1 MPFLFSHATQ
11 NMSPRVGPEF
21 MGQCTSCGEFG
32 FTLCAK
38 DAYETKSECRTA
50 LYSNIRSLVK
60 RVVAEKAAKGEA
72 VNSEQEELMVESTV
86 KAGRTLCLP
95 DTVDPR
101 GPKGK

>member
-1 MPFLFSHATQ
+1 MAKRSPCIGIVTLCSLLAVAT
-11 NMSPRVGPEF
+11 SASAECAWVLWT
-21 MGQCTSCGEFG
+21 TSCGEFG

-95 DTVDPR
+95 
-101 GPKGK
+101 